1 MNPLEPGLRRLLRGH
16 RDGRGPVVPPSSSEV
31 ERILRRARSEGALGA
46 TASGR
51 GGAGSSDTVL
61 GFAFAFACVCIVAGA
76 ALFLADFRGA
86 GPQPAWVSASQF
98 AASQFLR

>member
-16 RDGRGPVVPPSSSEV
+16 GDGRGRVLPPSPV
-31 ERILRRARSEGALGA
+31 AVDRILRRARSEGALGG
-46 TASGR
+46 TGSGR

-61 GFAFAFACVCIVAGA
+61 GFAFAFACVCLVAGA
-76 ALFLADFRGA
+76 ALFLADLRGTE
-86 GPQPAWVSASQF
+86 PQPAWVSASQF